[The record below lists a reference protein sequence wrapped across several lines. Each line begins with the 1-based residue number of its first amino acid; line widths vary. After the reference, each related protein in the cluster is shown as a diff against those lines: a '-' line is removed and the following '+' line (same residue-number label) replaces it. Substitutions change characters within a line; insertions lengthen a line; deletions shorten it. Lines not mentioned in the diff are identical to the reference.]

1 MDGCNNAIRR
11 GDVESVKKILS
22 EGLDVNQF
30 NSRGVSPLM
39 VACQNGRLDM
49 IRLLLNGDAKVD
61 LQNRKGWSVLMKAI
75 DRNRVGSNHIEVV
88 KLLLE
93 YDPNL
98 ELKTTMGLSALTIAY
113 NKRDMKMIE
122 LLVQKGVQVNDE
134 NLKSGL
140 SLAIFSGNIIV
151 SKLFLER
158 GAEKSN
164 VLTEAC
170 FFNNSDF
177 VKALLETNLF
187 QVNELDK
194 SGTSALVKAS
204 MSGYCEVVQ
213 VLLDFGADI
222 HLKDRSGVSALKGAV
237 QMFHHETIKL
247 LLEKGALVKTS
258 EGATI
263 LMTAMDSMHGFSDSG
278 VIKLLLDHGADVGKD
293 ALNFSINRNL
303 VDILKLLVVKSTQV
317 HLQEVV
323 YQNNSVQVARLFIEN
338 LSEVNFRR
346 NGVTPLMLYC
356 NLGDLALAKLL
367 LEKGAQVD
375 LLDNSGRSALLYAAR
390 SSRYELV
397 ELLLQKSRESLTIYT
412 DDGESVLNILQSNSH
427 HILVSLTPNC
437 YVATPCIHCMMVMRA
452 GIYSSLSS
460 RTYA

>member
-1 MDGCNNAIRR
+1 MAMGECNNAIRR

-61 LQNRKGWSVLMKAI
+61 LQNSEGWSVLMKAI
-75 DRNRVGSNHIEVV
+75 DRNHVGSNHIEVV

-98 ELKTTMGLSALTIAY
+98 ELKTTKGLSALTITY
-113 NKRDMKMIE
+113 IKRDMKIIE

-140 SLAIFSGNIIV
+140 FLAIFSRNIIV

-213 VLLDFGADI
+213 VLLDFGANI
-222 HLKDRSGVSALKGAV
+222 HLKDRSGVSALIGAV

-263 LMTAMDSMHGFSDSG
+263 LMTAMRSHCFSDSKKIG

-293 ALNFSINRNL
+293 ALMFPIINI
-303 VDILKLLVVKSTQV
+303 DILKLLVVRSAQV
-317 HLQEVV
+317 HLQEVL
-323 YQNNSVQVARLFIEN
+323 YHNNSVQVARLFIEN

-346 NGVTPLMLYC
+346 NGMTPLMLYC

-375 LLDNSGRSALLYAAR
+375 LLDNSGCSALLYAAR

-397 ELLLQKSRESLTIYT
+397 ELLLQKSRSRESLTICT
-412 DDGESVLNILQSNSH
+412 DDGESVLNILQSNSR

-437 YVATPCIHCMMVMRA
+437 YSDVATPH
-452 GIYSSLSS
+452 SLHDGYESW
-460 RTYA
+460 YL